1 MPSFAEVTANKNFL
15 SPLGYKFVI
24 TRLPN
29 VDYFCQSIEFPSIS
43 LNSTSVPNPFQRI
56 PVAGTE
62 ITYGNISVNFKIDED
77 LTNYK
82 EIYNW
87 MLALGFPESYEQ
99 YRELAEKSSVDSQR
113 LRSDASLVILSSS
126 KNPKHEVKFLD
137 IFPVGLTGMKFD
149 SSLTDVAYLEA
160 TAEFSYRMFK
170 LDPTT
175 TANFPS
181 YQ

>member
-1 MPSFAEVTANKNFL
+1 MPSFTEVTANKNFL

-29 VDYFCQSIEFPSIS
+29 VDYFCQSISFPSVV
-43 LNSTSVPNPFQRI
+43 LNSASMPNPFQKI

-62 ITYGNISVNFKIDED
+62 LRYGNVSINFKIDED

-99 YRELAEKSSVDSQR
+99 YRSLAEKSSVDSHR
-113 LRSDASLVILSSS
+113 IRSDASLVILSSS
-126 KNPKHEVKFLD
+126 KNPKHEVKFYD
-137 IFPVGLTGMKFD
+137 IFPVSLTGMKFD
-149 SSLTDVAYLEA
+149 STLTDIPYLEA
-160 TAEFSYRMFK
+160 TAEFEYRMFT

-175 TANFPS
+175 TPNFPS

>member
-29 VDYFCQSIEFPSIS
+29 VDYFCQSISFPTVT
-43 LNSTSVPNPFQRI
+43 LNTATIPNPFQRI

-62 ITYGNISVNFKIDED
+62 LTYGTISVNFKIDED

-99 YRELAEKSSVDSQR
+99 YKALAEKSSVDSQR
-113 LRSDASLVILSSS
+113 IRSDASLVILSSS
-126 KNPKHEVKFLD
+126 KNPKHEVKFYD

-149 SSLTDVAYLEA
+149 STLSDVAYLEA
-160 TAEFSYRMFK
+160 SAEFSYRMFT

-175 TANFPS
+175 TNNYPS

>member
-1 MPSFAEVTANKNFL
+1 MPSFTEVTANKNFL

-29 VDYFCQSIEFPSIS
+29 VDYFCQSISFPDVR
-43 LNSTSVPNPFQRI
+43 LNTASVPNPFQRI

-62 ITYGNISVNFKIDED
+62 LTYGNIAVNFKIDED
-77 LTNYK
+77 LANYK

-99 YRELAEKSSVDSQR
+99 YRVLAEKSSVDSQR
-113 LRSDASLVILSSS
+113 IRSDASLVILSSS
-126 KNPKHEVKFLD
+126 KNPKHEVKFFD

-149 SSLTDVAYLEA
+149 STMSDVAYLEA
-160 TAEFSYRMFK
+160 TAEFAYRFFT

-175 TANFPS
+175 TDNYPS
-181 YQ
+181 FQ

>member
-1 MPSFAEVTANKNFL
+1 MPSFAEVTTNKNFL

-29 VDYFCQSIEFPSIS
+29 VDYFCQSISFPDVR
-43 LNSTSVPNPFQRI
+43 LNMTFVPNPFQRI
-56 PVAGTE
+56 PLAGTE
-62 ITYGNISVNFKIDED
+62 LTYGNISVNFKIDED

-87 MLALGFPESYEQ
+87 MLALGFPESYDQ
-99 YRELAEKSSVDSQR
+99 YRALAEKSSVDAQR
-113 LRSDASLVILSSS
+113 IRSDASLVILSSS
-126 KNPKHEVKFLD
+126 KNPKHEVKFFD

-149 SSLTDVAYLEA
+149 STMNDVAYLEA
-160 TAEFSYRMFK
+160 TAEFAYRFFT
-170 LDPTT
+170 LDPST
-175 TANFPS
+175 TANYPS

>member
-29 VDYFCQSIEFPSIS
+29 VDYFCQSISFPTVTLNTSSI
-43 LNSTSVPNPFQRI
+43 PNPFQRI

-62 ITYGNISVNFKIDED
+62 LSYGNISVNFKIDED

-87 MLALGFPESYEQ
+87 MLALGFPESYDQ
-99 YRELAEKSSVDSQR
+99 YKALANKSSVDSQR
-113 LRSDASLVILSSS
+113 IRSDASLVILSSS
-126 KNPKHEVKFLD
+126 KNAKHEVKFFD

-160 TAEFSYRMFK
+160 TAEFAYRMFT

-175 TANFPS
+175 LNNFAS
-181 YQ
+181 SQ

>member
-29 VDYFCQSIEFPSIS
+29 VDYFCQSISFPTVT
-43 LNSTSVPNPFQRI
+43 LNTATIPNPFQRI

-62 ITYGNISVNFKIDED
+62 LTYGTISVNFKIDED

-99 YRELAEKSSVDSQR
+99 YKALAEKSSVDSQ
-113 LRSDASLVILSSS
+113 
-126 KNPKHEVKFLD
+126 KHEVKFYD

-149 SSLTDVAYLEA
+149 STLNDVAYLEA
-160 TAEFSYRMFK
+160 SAEFSYRMFT

-175 TANFPS
+175 TSNYPS

>member
-1 MPSFAEVTANKNFL
+1 MPSFTEVTANKNFL

-29 VDYFCQSIEFPSIS
+29 VDYFCQSISFPTVT
-43 LNSTSVPNPFQRI
+43 LNATSVPNPFQRL

-62 ITYGNISVNFKIDED
+62 LTYGNVAVNFKIDED

-99 YRELAEKSSVDSQR
+99 YRALAEKSSVDSQR
-113 LRSDASLVILSSS
+113 TRSDASLVILSSS
-126 KNPKHEVKFLD
+126 KNPRHEVKFFD
-137 IFPVGLTGMKFD
+137 IFPVSLTGMKFD
-149 SSLTDVAYLEA
+149 STMNDVAYLEA
-160 TAEFSYRMFK
+160 TAEFTYRMFT

-175 TANFPS
+175 TANYPS

>member
-29 VDYFCQSIEFPSIS
+29 VDYFCQSITFPSMN
-43 LNSTSVPNPFQRI
+43 LNTASFPNPFQKI
-56 PVAGTE
+56 PLAGTE
-62 ITYGNISVNFKIDED
+62 ISYGTLSITFKVDED

-82 EIYNW
+82 EIYDW
-87 MLALGFPESYEQ
+87 MIALGFPESYAQ
-99 YRELAEKSSVDSQR
+99 YRTLAEKSAVDSKK
-113 LRSDASLVILSSS
+113 LKSDASLVILSSS
-126 KNPKHEVKFLD
+126 KNPRHEIKFLD
-137 IFPVGLTGMKFD
+137 AFPVSLTGMKFD
-149 SSLTDVAYLEA
+149 STSTDVNYLEA
-160 TAEFSYRMFK
+160 TAEFVFNFFT

-175 TANFPS
+175 SPSYPS